1 MIHLEDKETFPELF
15 VLAFR
20 LIEMNNTMIWMR
32 SFTELFVGNPS
43 SPIKILKA
51 NVASIEDN
59 PLNNYRNFL
68 VQSRFTENYVIRFS

>member
-1 MIHLEDKETFPELF
+1 MG
-15 VLAFR
+15 
-20 LIEMNNTMIWMR
+20 
-32 SFTELFVGNPS
+32 SFTGLFVGNPS

-59 PLNNYRNFL
+59 ILNNINFL